1 MKPENFR
8 LKMSIKV
15 RRNWNGVKIYNSK
28 KIDKNTM
35 IINIEANMDKWHSF
49 RAMKSAIGLS
59 VEAIT
64 ENRQV
69 IAKIHKR
76 GYIINFGTK
85 EERRILPILFIN
97 QEEEESK

>member
-8 LKMSIKV
+8 LKMSIKI
-15 RRNWNGVKIYNSK
+15 RRNWNGVKIHDSK

-35 IINIEANMDKWHSF
+35 IINIEANMDKWYSF
-49 RAMKSAIGLS
+49 CAMKTAIGLS

-76 GYIINFGTK
+76 GYIINGDTE

-97 QEEEESK
+97 QEEEESR